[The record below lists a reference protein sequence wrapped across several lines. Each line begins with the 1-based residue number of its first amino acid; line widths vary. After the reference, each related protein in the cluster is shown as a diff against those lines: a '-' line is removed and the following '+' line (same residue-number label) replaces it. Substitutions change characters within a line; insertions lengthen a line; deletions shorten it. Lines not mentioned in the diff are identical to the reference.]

1 MSPLSADLILHN
13 IGVNISGYKIE
24 AGHRLG
30 KNTDKTTIKFSCRKD
45 CEHTMRVKTDLKDLD
60 ATELDLSV
68 CVLIIED
75 CGMKPRNCGTRKNI
89 SLFYC

>member
-1 MSPLSADLILHN
+1 
-13 IGVNISGYKIE
+13 
-24 AGHRLG
+24 
-30 KNTDKTTIKFSCRKD
+30 
-45 CEHTMRVKTDLKDLD
+45 MRVKTDLKDLD